1 MLKSLYTKRF
11 RKQLELAGKRGLDVD
26 KLGKIMKMII
36 NEQPLP
42 PERCNHPLQGKWKD
56 SLECHIQ
63 GDWVLV
69 YEIDDVARKVTFQ
82 RTGSHSDLF

>member
-1 MLKSLYTKRF
+1 MLKHTFTKVF
-11 RKQLELAGKRGLDVD
+11 KKQYKLMKRRGWNIGKLREVID
-26 KLGKIMKMII
+26 MIA

-42 PERCNHPLQGKWKD
+42 PERRNHPLQGEWKD

-69 YEIDDVARKVTFQ
+69 YEIDKSARKVTFQ

>member
-1 MLKSLYTKRF
+1 MLKRTFTKVF
-11 RKQLELAGKRGLDVD
+11 RKQYKLMKRRGWDIGKLRKVIDMIVD
-26 KLGKIMKMII
+26 
-36 NEQPLP
+36 EQPLP
-42 PERCNHPLQGKWKD
+42 PERCNHPLKGEWKN
-56 SLECHIQ
+56 SFECHIQ

>member
-1 MLKSLYTKRF
+1 MR
-11 RKQLELAGKRGLDVD
+11 KRGRDLD
-26 KLGKIMKMII
+26 KLLEVIDMIAA
-36 NEQPLP
+36 EQPLP
-42 PERCNHPLQGKWKD
+42 PERENHPLHGKWKD

-69 YEIDDVARKVTFQ
+69 YEIDQAARKVTFQ